1 MSPVRQFVS
10 GGKLF
15 LYIKNY
21 RMKRIIFL
29 FFALAAAIQGFSQEA
44 PEGLFLGSKAPDFKA
59 KDQQGQEWR
68 LKDMLKKGKV
78 IVIFYRGQWCPY
90 CNRELSR
97 FQDSLQL
104 ITDKGASV
112 VAISPESPENISQTV
127 EKTHATF
134 PVLTDEGLKI
144 MKAYDVEYEVPE
156 NTVTRYRN
164 AGLDLEKLN
173 GSNGKYLPVPAVYI
187 IDKEGNVVYR
197 FFEPDYKKR
206 PSVQDILKYL

>member
-90 CNRELSR
+90 CNREL
-97 FQDSLQL
+97 
-104 ITDKGASV
+104 
-112 VAISPESPENISQTV
+112 
-127 EKTHATF
+127 
-134 PVLTDEGLKI
+134 
-144 MKAYDVEYEVPE
+144 
-156 NTVTRYRN
+156 
-164 AGLDLEKLN
+164 
-173 GSNGKYLPVPAVYI
+173 
-187 IDKEGNVVYR
+187 
-197 FFEPDYKKR
+197 
-206 PSVQDILKYL
+206 